1 MKQNLFNPFDTL
13 KGKIHIISPA
23 RAPSK
28 NKVLRALK
36 FFDKLRIDYSISEK
50 IFDASKSPIPSLPQ
64 SRADEFNSAI
74 SDENVVMILCSR
86 GGFGCSDI
94 LPLINWELLK
104 KRNIIVMGFSDISAL
119 HLAMLKM
126 KAGLPI
132 AGPML
137 ADLPQ
142 SFVNDFAGISLKK
155 ALSNDKTEFKLSDFC
170 EIRSYKKG
178 FARGKICVSNLTLLS
193 SMLGTKYMP
202 SLKNKI
208 LLIEDL
214 NEAHHKI
221 YRYLAHLELS
231 GAANSLA
238 AILLGDFK
246 NCGKKAELD
255 SVFANFAKRFNIPFL
270 SGIPFGHIKK
280 IFSLRLNSEVLI
292 EGDKVSIF

>member
-1 MKQNLFNPFDTL
+1 MKKNLFNPFDTL
-13 KGKIHIISPA
+13 RGKIHIISPA
-23 RAPSK
+23 TAPAK
-28 NKVLRALK
+28 NVVLRALK
-36 FFDKLRIDYSISEK
+36 FFDKLRIDYSVSEK
-50 IFDASKSPIPSLPQ
+50 IFDASKSPIPFLPQ
-64 SRADEFNSAI
+64 SRADELNSAI
-74 SDENVVMILCSR
+74 EDKKVAMILCSR

-104 KRNIIVMGFSDISAL
+104 KRSTIVMGFSDISAL

-126 KAGLPI
+126 GAGIPI

-155 ALSNDKTEFKLSDFC
+155 ALCNDKTEFKLSDFC
-170 EIRSYKKG
+170 EIRSFKQG
-178 FARGKICVSNLTLLS
+178 FARGKICVSNLTLFS

-214 NEAHHKI
+214 NEPHHKI

-231 GAANSLA
+231 GVANSLA
-238 AILLGDFK
+238 AILLGNFK
-246 NCGKKAELD
+246 NCGKKSELD

-270 SGIPFGHIKK
+270 YGIPFGHIKK
-280 IFSLRLNSEVLI
+280 IMSLRLNSEVLI
-292 EGDKVSIF
+292 EGDKISIF